1 MSLQLLDIQTRV
13 APGEFFPQ
21 LGGGGGGPSGPNLVA
36 STLTVSSILG
46 GGPSQSLTFPNGLS
60 IPGGSAIA
68 FGAKPVAGDDITF
81 TGNQGS
87 LLGVSTINGSAYPPA
102 GSGVFQST
110 FSAVSCPSNASTVL
124 MELTPGQWGFSGI
137 GTLPSATDYLAG
149 FVSVLSNATAGVNYG
164 NLVTNTCNQ
173 PSALPVVLPTLNFGD
188 SGLSTI
194 KLIVAN
200 TASSNATFTGIVS
213 KLY

>member
-1 MSLQLLDIQTRV
+1 MGSLLDNQTRLS
-13 APGEFFPQ
+13 PGVFIPA
-21 LGGGGGGPSGPNLVA
+21 LGGGGGGSSGPNIVA
-36 STLTVSSILG
+36 STITVSSILG
-46 GGPSQSLTFPNGLS
+46 GGSGQSLTFPNGLS
-60 IPGGSAIA
+60 LPGGSAIA

-102 GSGVFQST
+102 GSGGFQST
-110 FSAVSCPSNASTVL
+110 FTAVSCPGNTSTVL
-124 MELTPGQWGFSGI
+124 MALTPGQWGFNGI
-137 GTLPSATDYLAG
+137 GVLPSATDYLAG
-149 FVSVLSNATAGVNYG
+149 FVSVASNATNNINYG
-164 NLVTNTCNQ
+164 NLLANQSNQ
-173 PSALPVVLPTLNFGD
+173 PSNLPVILPTLNFGD